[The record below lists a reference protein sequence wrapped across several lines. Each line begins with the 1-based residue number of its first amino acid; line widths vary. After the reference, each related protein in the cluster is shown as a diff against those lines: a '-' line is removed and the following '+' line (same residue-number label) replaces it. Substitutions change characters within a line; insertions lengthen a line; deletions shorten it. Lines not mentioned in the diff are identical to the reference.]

1 METVELKTEGIRQ
14 FVQDLWGSML
24 GLEPTSAEGKGD
36 WAASGGCYTAWVRII
51 GGINLTVILKSSEGL
66 ARKSA
71 SLMMET
77 SEAEITS
84 DQAKDSLKELAN
96 ILGGNVKGMM
106 AKYHFLSL
114 PAVSELNQ
122 EPRLP
127 EGEALCDFHF
137 QCQDH
142 PFQLTVLRTD

>member
-1 METVELKTEGIRQ
+1 METSELKIETVQ
-14 FVQDLWGSML
+14 SLTQDLWGSML
-24 GLEPTSAEGKGD
+24 GLKLNPRAEEGVHGP
-36 WAASGGCYTAWVRII
+36 CYTSWVRII
-51 GGINLTVILKSSEGL
+51 GGINLTVILKCREDL

-71 SLMMET
+71 SAMLDIP
-77 SEAEITS
+77 EAEITP
-84 DQAKDSLKELAN
+84 DQVKDGLKELAN
-96 ILGGNVKGMM
+96 ILGGNIKGMM

-137 QCQDH
+137 ECQGQ
-142 PFQLTVLRTD
+142 PLQLTVLRTD